1 MTVYLNHTNK
11 YLYILAVVYILE
23 FGHNPFRK
31 MVIINFGGG
40 VQVGKGLHIF
50 GVGKRVW
57 RAHKNGFWGVQG
69 QSHLQIIFFSFII
82 WNDAFLNVFVFGFC
96 LSLLSTIFCPF

>member
-40 VQVGKGLHIF
+40 CRGQRPPYFLVWVNGYEEPTKMVSGGCRGKQSLTNLIDLLTESRGGLNIGRQF
-50 GVGKRVW
+50 
-57 RAHKNGFWGVQG
+57 
-69 QSHLQIIFFSFII
+69 
-82 WNDAFLNVFVFGFC
+82 
-96 LSLLSTIFCPF
+96 